1 MCPGALLCPAGRWL
15 TTAACSLLL
24 LLRACGQAK
33 KHEEEARYVELRER
47 TTKTEETLAQ
57 ESKRRQEAV
66 RAVQTVCGISAS
78 GVGLHPRTATPRDRT
93 LL

>member
-1 MCPGALLCPAGRWL
+1 M
-15 TTAACSLLL
+15 LL

-66 RAVQTVCGISAS
+66 RAVQTVCDISAS
-78 GVGLHPRTATPRDRT
+78 GRACSPDPSNHQETGHCCNTHVRFGGDTDH
-93 LL
+93 